1 MLTIDAKNKREQP
14 VSIFCLGIP
23 QNMSLTA
30 YPIDLKHINTR
41 EEDGNE

>member
-1 MLTIDAKNKREQP
+1 MLIDAKNKREQP

>member
-1 MLTIDAKNKREQP
+1 MLIDAKNKREQP
-14 VSIFCLGIP
+14 VSIFCLRIP

-41 EEDGNE
+41 EKDGNE